1 MDDAWWN
8 VHSARPRIQYR
19 QHDDRDRRTIAQHLL
34 DNRIIYLGYPIV
46 PEVTEWVIGALLFLQ
61 ADKKEQDIHLYINSL
76 GGYVDQTLAI
86 YDTMTFLSC
95 DVATYC
101 IGTAASGAAL
111 LLCAG
116 TPGKRFALPNSKMML
131 HQPVGG
137 VGGQA
142 EDVRIQADEILKDKK
157 RLVAILAKHTGQDD
171 EKIASET
178 ERDHY
183 MDAHEAKEYGL
194 VDEIL
199 EHEPK
204 GKKAKGAG
212 KNADKDKPSDK

>member
-1 MDDAWWN
+1 MDHLLFDP
-8 VHSARPRIQYR
+8 HRTRPTMQYR

-46 PEVTEWVIGALLFLQ
+46 PEVTEWVIGALLYLQ
-61 ADKKEQDIHLYINSL
+61 ADKRDQDVHLYINSL

-86 YDTMTFLSC
+86 YDTMQFLTC
-95 DVATYC
+95 NVATYC

-116 TPGKRFALPNSKMML
+116 TKGKRYALPNSKMML
-131 HQPVGG
+131 HQPMGG
-137 VGGQA
+137 ISGQA
-142 EDVRIQADEILKDKK
+142 EDIRIQAEEILKDKK
-157 RLVAILAKHTGQDD
+157 RLIDIIAKHTGQERDQ
-171 EKIASET
+171 IAKET

-183 MDAHEAKEYGL
+183 LDAEEAKNYGL

-199 EHEPK
+199 EMEPK
-204 GKKAKGAG
+204 GSDKAG
-212 KNADKDKPSDK
+212 KKG

>member
-1 MDDAWWN
+1 MDAMHWSQDDPR
-8 VHSARPRIQYR
+8 RPVIQYR

-46 PEVTEWVIGALLFLQ
+46 PEVTEWVIGALLYLQ
-61 ADKKEQDIHLYINSL
+61 ADKKDQDIHLYINSL

-86 YDTMTFLSC
+86 YDTMTFMSC
-95 DVATYC
+95 DVSTYC

-116 TPGKRFALPNSKMML
+116 TAGKRFALPNSKMML
-131 HQPVGG
+131 HQPMGG
-137 VGGQA
+137 IGGQA
-142 EDVRIQADEILKDKK
+142 EDIKIQAEEIIKDKK
-157 RLVAILAKHTGQDD
+157 RLIDIVAKHTGQDE
-171 EKIASET
+171 EKISAET

-183 MDAHEAKEYGL
+183 MDASEAKEYGL

-199 EHEPK
+199 ENEAKDKK
-204 GKKAKGAG
+204 GKGSAKKG
-212 KNADKDKPSDK
+212 DK

>member
-1 MDDAWWN
+1 MDTLRWSRDPR
-8 VHSARPRIQYR
+8 RPVIQYR
-19 QHDDRDRRTIAQHLL
+19 PYDDRDRRTIAQHLL

-46 PEVTEWVIGALLFLQ
+46 PEVTEWVIGALLYLQ
-61 ADKKEQDIHLYINSL
+61 ADKKDQDVHLYINSL

-86 YDTMTFLSC
+86 YDTMTFLTC
-95 DVATYC
+95 NVATYC

-131 HQPVGG
+131 HQPMGG
-137 VGGQA
+137 IGGQA
-142 EDVRIQADEILKDKK
+142 EDIRIQAEEILKDKQ
-157 RLVAILAKHTGQDD
+157 RLIRILAKHTGQD
-171 EKIASET
+171 ENKIAKET

-183 MDAHEAKEYGL
+183 MDAYEAKAYGL

-199 EHEPK
+199 ETETK
-204 GKKAKGAG
+204 DKKAKDSG
-212 KNADKDKPSDK
+212 KKGDKDKPAET

>member
-1 MDDAWWN
+1 MNYLWQSDGDT
-8 VHSARPRIQYR
+8 RPRIQYR
-19 QHDDRDRRTIAQHLL
+19 HTDDRDRRTIAQHLL

-61 ADKKEQDIHLYINSL
+61 ADKKDQDIHLYINSL

-95 DVATYC
+95 NVATYC

-111 LLCAG
+111 LLAAG
-116 TPGKRFALPNSKMML
+116 SPGKRYALPNSKMML
-131 HQPVGG
+131 HQPMGG
-137 VGGQA
+137 ISGQA
-142 EDVRIQADEILKDKK
+142 EDIRIQAEEIIKDKK
-157 RLVAILAKHTGQDD
+157 RLIDILVKHTGQDRD
-171 EKIASET
+171 KIAAET

-183 MDAHEAKEYGL
+183 MDAQEAKGYGL

-199 EHEPK
+199 DNEPK
-204 GKKAKGAG
+204 AKKAKT
-212 KNADKDKPSDK
+212 ADKSAEKDKPSDK

>member
-1 MDDAWWN
+1 MDDTWWN
-8 VHSARPRIQYR
+8 VHPARPRIQYR

-61 ADKKEQDIHLYINSL
+61 ADKKEQDVHLYINSL

-157 RLVAILAKHTGQDD
+157 RLVAILSKHTGQD
-171 EKIASET
+171 EKKIASET

-204 GKKAKGAG
+204 GKKEKGAG
-212 KNADKDKPSDK
+212 KNADKGKPSDK

>member
-1 MDDAWWN
+1 M
-8 VHSARPRIQYR
+8 
-19 QHDDRDRRTIAQHLL
+19 
-34 DNRIIYLGYPIV
+34 
-46 PEVTEWVIGALLFLQ
+46 IGALLYLQ
-61 ADKKEQDIHLYINSL
+61 ADKKDQDIHLYINSL

-86 YDTMTFLSC
+86 YDTMTYLSC
-95 DVATYC
+95 GVATYC

-116 TPGKRFALPNSKMML
+116 TGGKRFALPNSKMML

-142 EDVRIQADEILKDKK
+142 EDVKIQAEEILKDKT
-157 RLVAILAKHTGQDD
+157 RLVSILAKHTGQDP
-171 EKIASET
+171 EKIAAET

-183 MDAHEAKEYGL
+183 MDAYEAKEYGL

-199 EHEPK
+199 ESEPK
-204 GKKAKGAG
+204 RAKGKGSG
-212 KNADKDKPSDK
+212 KNADKDKSTDK

>member
-1 MDDAWWN
+1 MDELWQAG
-8 VHSARPRIQYR
+8 HPIRPTNQYR
-19 QHDDRDRRTIAQHLL
+19 THDDRDRRTIAQHLL

-61 ADKKEQDIHLYINSL
+61 ADKKDQDVHLYINSL

-86 YDTMTFLSC
+86 YDTMTFLNC
-95 DVATYC
+95 DVSTYC

-116 TPGKRFALPNSKMML
+116 TNGKRFALPNAKMML
-131 HQPVGG
+131 HQPMGG
-137 VGGQA
+137 IAGQA

-157 RLVAILAKHTGQDD
+157 RLVDILAKHTGQDP
-171 EKIASET
+171 EKIARET

-183 MDAHEAKEYGL
+183 MDAKEAKEYGL

-199 EHEPK
+199 ENEARGGKSKGSDK
-204 GKKAKGAG
+204 GKS
-212 KNADKDKPSDK
+212 SDK

>member
-1 MDDAWWN
+1 MDHFLPDPDA
-8 VHSARPRIQYR
+8 VRPRIQYR

-61 ADKKEQDIHLYINSL
+61 ADKKDQDVHMYINSL

-86 YDTMTFLSC
+86 YDTMQFLSC
-95 DVATYC
+95 NVATYC

-116 TPGKRFALPNSKMML
+116 TPGKRYALPNSKMML
-131 HQPVGG
+131 HQPMGG
-137 VGGQA
+137 ISGQA
-142 EDVRIQADEILKDKK
+142 EDIRIQAEEILKDKK
-157 RLVAILAKHTGQDD
+157 RLIDIIANHTGQDR
-171 EKIASET
+171 EKIAEET
-178 ERDHY
+178 ERDRY
-183 MDAHEAKEYGL
+183 MDASEAKEYGL

-199 EHEPK
+199 EVDSGQK
-204 GKKAKGAG
+204 KKAKG
-212 KNADKDKPSDK
+212 K

>member
-8 VHSARPRIQYR
+8 VHSARPRVQYR

-61 ADKKEQDIHLYINSL
+61 ADKKEQDVHLYINSL

-157 RLVAILAKHTGQDD
+157 RLVSILAKHTGQDD

-199 EHEPK
+199 EHESK
-204 GKKAKGAG
+204 SKKAKGAG